1 MIRIIAG
8 THRSRKLLLP
18 ESDTIRPT
26 TDKVREALFS
36 MLIHRLGTFDG
47 VWVCDAF
54 CGTGAYGLEALSR
67 GAEKVFFLDQ
77 DRTSLSLAKRN
88 AESLKETGKCNFVQT
103 DAARPPAAP
112 KPCHL
117 LLLDPP
123 YNKGLAETS
132 LHALTAQGWAEKAA
146 LAAVEVA
153 RDEAFTAPPGW
164 TILTERAHG
173 PARLILLE
181 LR

>member
-8 THRSRKLLLP
+8 KHRSRQLQLP
-18 ESDTIRPT
+18 ETEGIRPT

-36 MLIHRLGTFDG
+36 MLTHRLGTFEG

-54 CGTGAYGLEALSR
+54 CGTGAYGLEAISR
-67 GAEKVFFLDQ
+67 GAERTFFLDQ
-77 DRTSLSLAKRN
+77 DRTALTLAKRN
-88 AESLKETGKCNFVQT
+88 AESLRELAKCGFVQT
-103 DAARPPAAP
+103 DVSRPPHAP

-123 YNKGLAETS
+123 YHKGLAES
-132 LHALTAQGWAEKAA
+132 GLAALTAQGWAEKAA

-164 TILTERAHG
+164 TILTDRNHG
-173 PARLILLE
+173 PARLIVLE
-181 LR
+181 LS